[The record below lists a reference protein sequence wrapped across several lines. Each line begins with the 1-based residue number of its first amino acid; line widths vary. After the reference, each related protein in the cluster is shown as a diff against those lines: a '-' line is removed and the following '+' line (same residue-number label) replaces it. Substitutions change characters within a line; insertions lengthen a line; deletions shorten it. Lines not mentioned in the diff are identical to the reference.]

1 MKGIHTLL
9 PLDCMWVLIGVGNAQ
24 KRGDT
29 DHHTENAIA
38 RKMFYMVKFKLST
51 PYFTSSF
58 IIDGCWVPDA
68 LAMRRL
74 VASDQ
79 QVEWQRRPCSEP
91 KSYVSIHEDPQ
102 NVNYC

>member
-1 MKGIHTLL
+1 MLL
-9 PLDCMWVLIGVGNAQ
+9 LDCMWVLIGVGNAQ

-38 RKMFYMVKFKLST
+38 RKMFNFIEFKLSK
-51 PYFTSSF
+51 PYFTTSV
-58 IIDGCWVPDA
+58 IIDGWVPDA
-68 LAMRRL
+68 LAMRQL

-79 QVEWQRRPCSEP
+79 QGEWQRRPCSEP

-102 NVNYC
+102 NVNNC